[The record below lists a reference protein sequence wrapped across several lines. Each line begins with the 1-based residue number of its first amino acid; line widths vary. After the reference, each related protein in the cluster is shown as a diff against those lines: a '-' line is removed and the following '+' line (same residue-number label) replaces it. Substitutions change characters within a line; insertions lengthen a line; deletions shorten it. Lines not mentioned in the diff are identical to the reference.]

1 MLGETM
7 LYTGGQDR
15 ELVVLYGS
23 QTGTAEEVAESV
35 IRDGIRRH
43 FKTKLSSLDDYDMV
57 GIIRW
62 CLKLS
67 CECMFFRLVYMYI
80 SFS

>member
-1 MLGETM
+1 M

-15 ELVVLYGS
+15 ELLVLYGS

-43 FKTKLSSLDDYDMV
+43 FNTKLTSLDDYDMV
-57 GIIRW
+57 GIIWRY
-62 CLKLS
+62 LPSL
-67 CECMFFRLVYMYI
+67 
-80 SFS
+80 